1 MQMKFLQN
9 IKISKDSNLPI
20 NGFIL
25 DNLESGLNPNKSS
38 LTVTSSISEN
48 YINFD
53 EKLNFSKIGQ
63 TIIGKVKINNS
74 EDDLN
79 PFKK

>member
-9 IKISKDSNLPI
+9 IKESKDSNLPI

-25 DNLESGLNPNKSS
+25 DNLESGLNLNKSS

-53 EKLNFSKIGQ
+53 EKINFCKIGQ
-63 TIIGKVKINNS
+63 IIIGKVKIKNS
-74 EDDLN
+74 EDYLN